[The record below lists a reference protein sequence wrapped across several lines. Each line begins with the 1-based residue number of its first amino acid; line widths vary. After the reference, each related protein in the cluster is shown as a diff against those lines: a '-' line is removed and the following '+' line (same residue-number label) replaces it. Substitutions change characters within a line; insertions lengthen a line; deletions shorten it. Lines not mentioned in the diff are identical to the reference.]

1 MKNILLIFPHFSERH
16 RVFDEEADLQRRGAD
31 KAFMV
36 PISIATVA
44 ALTPPHIGVDL
55 WDENVQGIITEKTQL
70 SRKYDLVGVSGFQS
84 HFPRVEAL
92 SKLFRGQG
100 IPVVVGGPAASTTPE
115 RYVHLADSIFIGEA
129 EYTWPAFIQE
139 WEQGSYR
146 KFYRQVIKPEL
157 AVTPVPQWER
167 LGAGLDRYF
176 AGAVQTSRGCPYDC
190 EFCDVPYIFGH
201 RSRWKPVADVI
212 KEIEIQAKLGV
223 SRIFFCDDNFIGDL
237 SYARSLLKEL
247 VKFNNS
253 LERPIYYFTQ
263 LTLNVARYDDVLEM
277 LADANFAGLF
287 IGIETPNKG
296 SLKETH
302 KLQNVY
308 TDILADVHK
317 IQSYSMIL
325 WSGIIVGFDNDTT
338 EIFDEQFE
346 FLQASCIPIPVI
358 NLLVGHRG
366 TRLWYRLQREG
377 RLVDGPEDPIVP
389 RANTNVIPM
398 GMSRAELLKG
408 HFALHHRVRNWDN
421 WAIRMKGLISN
432 AKRPP
437 KVTPNKKELRQ
448 RKFVKAIVPFLRSPI
463 GDALLGM
470 MELLVK
476 ASPRSRQMGRALFSK
491 KARRTLLDVVQHCV
505 DTAPWMFPG
514 TIGPILALQLR
525 QVELLRH
532 AVPRLKEEI
541 EKESAPGYQ
550 PKLVEAPI
558 CVPMSFWG
566 PYMKVFPDVYARVEK
581 ALHDKNRIEEVLIE
595 TFTQFLQRWGT
606 GLEALKD
613 FHLEDLYATCDHLV
627 GEENRHPRT
636 GLVTLSPRPTADF
649 RRSKL
654 PEEVLHSVEQE
665 LRLRPWREEAP
676 EQAMHAGAF

>member
-16 RVFDEEADLQRRGAD
+16 RVFEDESALQERGAD

-55 WDENVQGIITEKTQL
+55 WDENVQGIISEKTKL
-70 SRKYDLVGVSGFQS
+70 SKNYDLVGISGFQS

-92 SKLFRGQG
+92 SKVFRGRG

-139 WEQGSYR
+139 WEQGSFR

-157 AVTPVPQWER
+157 AVTPVPRWEA
-167 LGAGLDRYF
+167 LGGSLERYF

-201 RSRWKPVADVI
+201 RSRWKPVADVL
-212 KEIEIQAKLGV
+212 KEIEVQAKLGV
-223 SRIFFCDDNFIGDL
+223 KHIFFCDDNFIGDL

-253 LERPIYYFTQ
+253 LERPLFYFTQ
-263 LTLNVARYDDVLEM
+263 LTLNVARYDDILEM
-277 LADANFAGLF
+277 LADAGFAGLF
-287 IGIETPNKG
+287 IGIETPNKD

-317 IQSYSMIL
+317 IESYSMVL

-346 FLQASCIPIPVI
+346 FLQASYIPIPVI

-389 RANTNVIPM
+389 RANTNVIPL
-398 GMSRAELLKG
+398 GMSRSELLNG
-408 HFALHHRVRNWDN
+408 HFALHHKVRDWDN
-421 WAIRMKGLISN
+421 WAVRMHGLIAEAN
-432 AKRPP
+432 RQP
-437 KVTPNKKELRQ
+437 KMKPIKQNVRLR
-448 RKFVKAIVPFLRSPI
+448 KIVKAVLPFLRSRV
-463 GDALLGM
+463 GDALLG
-470 MELLVK
+470 LLHSVAK
-476 ASPRSRQMGRALFSK
+476 KRPMAAVALSPKG
-491 KARRTLLDVVQHCV
+491 RRTLLDVLQHCM
-505 DTAPWMFPG
+505 DHAPWMFPD
-514 TIGPILALQLR
+514 TIGPILALQCR
-525 QVELLRH
+525 QLELLRQ
-532 AVPRLKEEI
+532 ARPRLLAEI

-550 PKLVEAPI
+550 PPLVESPI
-558 CVPMSFWG
+558 CIPVAFWG
-566 PYMKVFPDVYARVEK
+566 PYMKVFPDIYERVEK
-581 ALHDKNRIEEVLIE
+581 GLNDRNRIEEILIQV
-595 TFTQFLQRWGT
+595 FTQFLTRWGT
-606 GLEALKD
+606 GLEDLED
-613 FHLEDLYATCDHLV
+613 YHLEDLYATCDTLV
-627 GEENRHPRT
+627 SEDNRHPHK

-654 PEEVLHSVEQE
+654 PDEILHSVEQE
-665 LRLRPWREEAP
+665 LRLKPRLEEVESNAV
-676 EQAMHAGAF
+676 HAGAF